1 MHAPIEQTIKN
12 KPLLSTK
19 TSSSLLANRLG
30 IIVFLF
36 VCTIYVTLKI
46 SPKNAMLL
54 VLGIALGI
62 TLCWATFSFSNGW
75 RYAITERK
83 SIWLRAQMLMLVVAS
98 VLMLPVIAKGSL
110 FGNNVQ
116 AFIRPVGVS
125 LLCGAFM
132 FGLGMQIAGSCA
144 SGSLYRFGGGRL
156 KMFVVLAFFILGAF
170 LASAHY
176 TWWMEKPNYAPVA
189 WIDKAGLTGAILINT
204 GIAIVIAMIARYF
217 EMKSYSSVEPLFGN
231 VATKSIG
238 KTLLIGAILLATLNF
253 VTLGLAGR
261 PWSVA
266 SAFPFWGAKAS
277 QSLGLDLDLDFWDY
291 WSSPGMETMLNGGI
305 LESTTSIMN
314 IGIILGALAI
324 AIGLN
329 RFTFTWRISLRDFVG
344 AVLGGVLLGYGST
357 IAFGCNIGAFFGG
370 VASGSLHGWIWF
382 IAAFIGTGV
391 GVLVRPLFTQDK

>member
-1 MHAPIEQTIKN
+1 MQAQN
-12 KPLLSTK
+12 KEIRNNSLTFTDSPLRFILKYLVIISF
-19 TSSSLLANRLG
+19 LL
-30 IIVFLF
+30 
-36 VCTIYVTLKI
+36 VCTIYV
-46 SPKNAMLL
+46 SVVVNPKTALL
-54 VLGIALGI
+54 FLLGIALGI

-98 VLMLPVIAKGSL
+98 ILMLPVIAKGSF
-110 FGNNVQ
+110 FGSDVQ

-132 FGLGMQIAGSCA
+132 FGLGMQVAGSCA

-156 KMFVVLAFFILGAF
+156 KMLFTLVFFIVGAF

-204 GIAIVIAMIARYF
+204 VIAIVIAMIARYF
-217 EMKSYSSVEPLFGN
+217 EMKKHSSVEPLFAN
-231 VATKSIG
+231 PSTKSIG
-238 KTLLIGAILLATLNF
+238 KTLLIGAILLAILNF
-253 VTLGLAGR
+253 ITLGLAGR

-277 QSLGLDLDLDFWDY
+277 QSLGLDIDLDFWDY
-291 WSSPGMETMLNGGI
+291 WSSPAMETMLNGGI

-324 AIGLN
+324 AMGLS
-329 RFTFTWRISLRDFVG
+329 RFTFNWRISLRDFVG
-344 AVLGGVLLGYGST
+344 AVLGGLLLGYGST

-382 IAAFIGTGV
+382 LAAFIGTGV
-391 GVLVRPLFTQDK
+391 GVIVRPLFTQDK